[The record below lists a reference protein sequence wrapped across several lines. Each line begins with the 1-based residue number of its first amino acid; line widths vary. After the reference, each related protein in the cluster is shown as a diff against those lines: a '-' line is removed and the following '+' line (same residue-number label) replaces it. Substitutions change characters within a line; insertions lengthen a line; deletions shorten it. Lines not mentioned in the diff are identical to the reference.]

1 LPNGGDREAEK
12 TFDFMKNKLINC
24 IYVIFLS
31 VILYGCGTMMGAKAS
46 EEARRFEKIIDIPNL
61 SKSEIYI
68 KANAWFVE
76 TFNSAESVIEFQDK
90 EAGKIMGKYTYKYD
104 EGVCTYMVRQTI
116 SIDIRENKIRFIIN
130 DPYFKRTSCLG
141 EVFNESYS
149 PLVTQKGTNKAWVV
163 WEKTSNSLVDYLKN
177 DDSW

>member
-1 LPNGGDREAEK
+1 
-12 TFDFMKNKLINC
+12 MKNILIGSVC
-24 IYVIFLS
+24 VIFLS

-90 EAGKIMGKYTYKYD
+90 EAGKIMGKYIYGYT
-104 EGVCTYMVRQTI
+104 EGVYTQKVRQTI

-130 DPYFKRTSCLG
+130 DPYFKTTSGLG
-141 EVFNESYS
+141 QAYPNASYS
-149 PLVTQKGTNKAWVV
+149 PLVTQAGLNKARVE
-163 WEKTSNSLVDYLKN
+163 WENLSNSLADYLKS